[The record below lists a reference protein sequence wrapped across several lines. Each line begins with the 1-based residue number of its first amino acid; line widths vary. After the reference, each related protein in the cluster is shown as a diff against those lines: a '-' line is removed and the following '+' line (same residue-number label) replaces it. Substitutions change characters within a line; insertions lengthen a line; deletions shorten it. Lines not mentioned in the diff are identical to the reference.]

1 MNQLSTVVM
10 ISGDSMIVNAQGRQI
25 EITCQG
31 SVVMIQDLRTED
43 TLLLR
48 SEKNLAIVG
57 ENVFSSKRVVQENGN
72 LRS

>member
-48 SEKNLAIVG
+48 SEKNLAIDG